1 MKAFLCLISIFWI
14 LVGIA
19 FILSPKKSKTI
30 YNNLIKPVKAL
41 FILPLSFGVLFLWA
55 SPVSRLE
62 AFIRVLGIIALIKG
76 ISILV
81 CPVNVLKSTLQYF
94 LARSERCWRLYG
106 VFMVL
111 LGVVTWW
118 SVL

>member
-1 MKAFLCLISIFWI
+1 MF
-14 LVGIA
+14 VGIVL
-19 FILSPKKSKTI
+19 ILFPKRSKTL
-30 YNNLIKPVKAL
+30 YANLIKPVKAL
-41 FILPLSFGVLFLWA
+41 FMLPLSFGLLFFWA
-55 SPVSRLE
+55 SPASRLE
-62 AFIRVLGIIALIKG
+62 AFIKVLGIIALIKG